1 MRRSA
6 TADWCAGAL
15 AILVFAL
22 GGLVVVKPA
31 VDHWNDIYRG
41 DPYHAETKTE
51 TIRTKAA
58 GQAAV
63 RTTITRNESAW
74 FGERALGKGGLLIL
88 RLALVA
94 LTAFLAGAV
103 LQRIILGNYGLRAR
117 PFSGEVAGMA
127 PPRRLVKGQ
136 EPQAEQAAVAQ
147 NGSSENGS
155 NGEGRTAAAEGNGA
169 ELASSIGKFV
179 SWRREELGL
188 SQRELAKRAGI
199 SHTVV
204 SRLESGQ
211 QVPSAKTLERLA
223 EAFRN

>member
-1 MRRSA
+1 M
-6 TADWCAGAL
+6 
-15 AILVFAL
+15 VFAL

-41 DPYHAETKTE
+41 DPYRAETKTE
-51 TIRTKAA
+51 TTRTKAA
-58 GQAAV
+58 GQVGV
-63 RTTITRNESAW
+63 RTTVTRNESAW
-74 FGERALGKGGLLIL
+74 FGQRALGKGGLLFL

-94 LTAFLAGAV
+94 LTAFLAAAV

-117 PFSGEVAGMA
+117 PSDGTAETAA
-127 PPRRLVKGQ
+127 PRRLVKSQ
-136 EPQAEQAAVAQ
+136 EPQAEKSAVAE
-147 NGSSENGS
+147 NGASENGS
-155 NGEGRTAAAEGNGA
+155 NGEGRTGAEGNGA

>member
-6 TADWCAGAL
+6 IADWCAGAL
-15 AILVFAL
+15 AIMVFAL

-41 DPYHAETKTE
+41 DPYRAETKTE
-51 TIRTKAA
+51 TTRTKAA
-58 GQAAV
+58 GQAGV
-63 RTTITRNESAW
+63 RTTVTRNESAW

-94 LTAFLAGAV
+94 LTAFLAAAV

-117 PFSGEVAGMA
+117 PSGGPAETAA
-127 PPRRLVKGQ
+127 PRRLVKSQ
-136 EPQAEQAAVAQ
+136 EPQAEKSAVAD
-147 NGSSENGS
+147 NGASENGS
-155 NGEGRTAAAEGNGA
+155 NGEGRTAGAEGNGA

>member
-1 MRRSA
+1 M
-6 TADWCAGAL
+6 
-15 AILVFAL
+15 VFAL

-31 VDHWNDIYRG
+31 VDHWNDVYRG
-41 DPYHAETKTE
+41 DPYRAETKTE
-51 TIRTKAA
+51 TTRTKAA
-58 GQAAV
+58 GQAGV
-63 RTTITRNESAW
+63 RTTVTRNESAW

-94 LTAFLAGAV
+94 LTAFLAAAV

-117 PFSGEVAGMA
+117 PSETAA
-127 PPRRLVKGQ
+127 PRRLVKSQ
-136 EPQAEQAAVAQ
+136 EPQAEKSAVAE
-147 NGSSENGS
+147 NGASENGS
-155 NGEGRTAAAEGNGA
+155 NGEGRTAGAEGNGA

>member
-1 MRRSA
+1 
-6 TADWCAGAL
+6 
-15 AILVFAL
+15 
-22 GGLVVVKPA
+22 LVVVKPA
-31 VDHWNDIYRG
+31 VDHWNDLYRG
-41 DPYHAETKTE
+41 DPYRAGTKTE
-51 TIRTKAA
+51 TTRTKSA
-58 GQAAV
+58 GQAGV
-63 RTTITRNESAW
+63 RTTVTKNEPAW

-88 RLALVA
+88 RLAVVA
-94 LTAFLAGAV
+94 LTAFLAAAV

-117 PFSGEVAGMA
+117 PSGGPADAGA
-127 PPRRLVKGQ
+127 PRRLVKSQ
-136 EPQAEQAAVAQ
+136 DAQAEKAAVA
-147 NGSSENGS
+147 ENGAS
-155 NGEGRTAAAEGNGA
+155 EHGRNGESRTAAAPAEGNGA